1 MIQGVEDWYFH
12 GKMIPQSLNVFVD
25 KTVVICRAFRIHYS
39 DRRFLTDRRGD
50 SEILKWN
57 SVSLV

>member
-12 GKMIPQSLNVFVD
+12 GKMIPQSLNVFVN
-25 KTVVICRAFRIHYS
+25 KAVIICRAFRIHYS
-39 DRRFLTDRRGD
+39 DLKFSTERRGD
-50 SEILKWN
+50 SEILKWS